1 MKLKQYKKKTLG
13 SHLVRE
19 LTIVLISIAAAL
31 MVINYFYK
39 QFNRVMLPMAE
50 SMSRKYVMEVISS
63 ATKDVNIKNN
73 LFSIQRNTDNEI
85 KMIDYDAYEA
95 TQLINRITTNIE
107 NRFNNDEYIVSEIPF
122 GIIFKNSI
130 LRNLG
135 PMIKIKIKMIDSII
149 SEIESLVKPYG
160 INNALIE
167 VRIKLKANVRVILP
181 IVSKEITVTNV
192 IPLSINIING
202 SIPEAYIAT
211 YK

>member
-1 MKLKQYKKKTLG
+1 M
-13 SHLVRE
+13 RE
-19 LTIVLISIAAAL
+19 LTIVLISIAAAI

-50 SMSRKYVMEVISS
+50 SISRKYVMEVISS